1 MNNEPVSYACQIVEA
16 DFEANILKI
25 EMLDEDYSV
34 SAGIKFLSN
43 THPAKE
49 QWIPV
54 SESMPTDGQNVA
66 FVVKSDMHDRINGRV
81 LGGRYTT
88 GLGGGFS
95 VPGMHVLASHW
106 MPLPDAPTGKAQE

>member
-1 MNNEPVSYACQIVEA
+1 MNTNEPVSYACQIVEA

-49 QWIPV
+49 L
-54 SESMPTDGQNVA
+54 TDEEIE
-66 FVVKSDMHDRINGRV
+66 DEV
-81 LGGRYTT
+81 LKDKYWAWQGNFKY
-88 GLGGGFS
+88 LDF
-95 VPGMHVLASHW
+95 A
-106 MPLPDAPTGKAQE
+106 KAIMKRCNIISGTDK